1 MQRALQYI
9 VTIDKQ
15 LETYIMDELSKLFYI
30 HEYILNNS
38 KQNMK
43 NNIDNSYALQMSYKY
58 IQERNF

>member
-15 LETYIMDELSKLFYI
+15 LEAYIMDELSKLFYI

>member
-1 MQRALQYI
+1 MQRVLQYI

-15 LETYIMDELSKLFYI
+15 LEAYIMDELSKLFHI

-38 KQNMK
+38 KQNIK
-43 NNIDNSYALQMSYKY
+43 INIDNSYALQMSYKY